1 MGIYKTT
8 DGHSSVKVKIDKEK
22 KKLSYTGR
30 DNTDMPNITQ
40 DQRLDP
46 GWNKRTLWENSLAQN
61 KVYSWNSIPQKVIS

>member
-46 GWNKRTLWENSLAQN
+46 GWNKRTL
-61 KVYSWNSIPQKVIS
+61 